1 MLVVE
6 ILLFPRDAWLFN
18 SPLTQAAGARH
29 PACVCLAA
37 WTLAPQSRVRRGT
50 VKTCAERLQ
59 AGAICQHVLNILQ
72 ILQDSCD
79 GQ

>member
-29 PACVCLAA
+29 PACVCLAR
-37 WTLAPQSRVRRGT
+37 LPGHLLLSR
-50 VKTCAERLQ
+50 E
-59 AGAICQHVLNILQ
+59 
-72 ILQDSCD
+72 
-79 GQ
+79 